1 MPMEPIHPSKALVLM
16 ARPEMQA
23 DNARRVRRG
32 FWRKLRRYAGYVP
45 FSDEALA
52 AFYCAGDR
60 QTPAQV
66 RAILLA
72 ALAYFVLP
80 TDLVPDILAGVGF
93 GDDAAVFW
101 AAWSMVDRHIRPE
114 HRDRARAWF
123 EELAEEAPPAAPIPP
138 ASSTASAPASEAIE
152 AKPATGR
159 RFWRL
164 MRRA

>member
-1 MPMEPIHPSKALVLM
+1 MEPIHPSKALVLL

-23 DNARRVRRG
+23 DNARRVKRG

-60 QTPAQV
+60 RTPSQV

-80 TDLVPDILAGVGF
+80 ADIVPDILAGVGF

-114 HRDRARAWF
+114 HRERAQAWF
-123 EELAEEAPPAAPIPP
+123 EAEAESPSPEPAPPPLPDAVNAKDITSP
-138 ASSTASAPASEAIE
+138 A
-152 AKPATGR
+152 GR